1 MPENLLDVLESRRL
15 FASLTAG
22 QTATSSITTSATTKN
37 WTVSLKAGQAIVVAV
52 GDTGTT
58 SFAPE
63 LALIGPDG
71 KTVATTSGDKG
82 AFLSKTAATTGTYT
96 VRVRDVGQNQSGSI
110 KVTAFYTG
118 SSTVTDSDDALAAQS
133 GRRFAATIE
142 PGDLDV
148 WRVTGKAGQFL
159 SVVATENK
167 VGDPVDPGVI
177 LVGPDGKIVTTKT
190 SETGVKIDQP
200 SIKTGTYYAVVFES
214 GADNTARY
222 GISFGQTPGTQTTED
237 PDTQKTLV
245 SGETRTGDLPGGDI
259 DLFQVSLAKG
269 KKISL
274 NVARGSTGSLDPEV
288 LIIDPTGKVVASAN
302 GSSTA
307 SVTYTTLTAGT
318 FSFLLRDRES
328 DDGGQ
333 YKLTYK
339 LT

>member
-1 MPENLLDVLESRRL
+1 MAENLIDVLEPRRL
-15 FASLTAG
+15 FAGLTAG
-22 QTATSSITTSATTKN
+22 VTATSSITTSASTKN

-58 SFAPE
+58 PFAPE

-71 KTVATTSGDKG
+71 KTMTTTSGDKG
-82 AFLSKTAATTGTYT
+82 AFLSKTAATSGTYT

-118 SSTVTDSDDALAAQS
+118 STAVTDSDDAFTAQS

-148 WRVTGKAGQFL
+148 WKVDGKAGQFL

-167 VGDPVDPGVI
+167 VGDPVDPGVM

-190 SETGVKIDQP
+190 SETGIKIDQA

-222 GISFGQTPGTQTTED
+222 GISFGQTPGVQTTED
-237 PDTQKTLV
+237 PDTQKILT

-259 DLFQVSLAKG
+259 DLFQVSLTAG
-269 KKISL
+269 GKISL
-274 NVARGSTGSLDPEV
+274 TVARGSTGSLDPELLV
-288 LIIDPTGKVVASAN
+288 IDPTGKVVASAN

-307 SVTYTTLTAGT
+307 SVTYTTLTSGT